1 MLTSLHI
8 ENIALIKRLD
18 IELSKG
24 FSVFTGET
32 GAGKSIIIDSLG
44 ALCGARLSKELI
56 RAGESYAL
64 VEGVFTEL
72 SAQTLERAESLGL
85 APDEDGGLYVSRKIT
100 ADGKS
105 SVRINSRLVPGATLR
120 ELSALLINIH
130 GQHDNQE
137 LLKKE
142 KHQSVLD
149 AYADNAA
156 NLSAYTEA
164 YAAYRALIKE
174 YEALSTDDAEKQRTA
189 EMLRFQI
196 EEIKTV
202 DPKSGE
208 DESLASEKKR
218 LSNIE
223 KITENALTAYGV
235 LFANNLSAAENADKA
250 LSCLHSLAK
259 MTDGMDEYI
268 ERLEK
273 ARSEIYDIAESLH
286 DLAGDAEENPS
297 ARLDKIEQ
305 RLYDIYKL
313 KRKYGKTCE
322 EICAYRE
329 NAEKRLA
336 ELELS
341 DVRAAELE
349 KQLAQMK
356 VTLTKASEALT
367 QSRLNA
373 AERLKQEIEREF
385 AFLEMNKVH
394 FKVHIEPKEFS
405 PDGADEIEFLIQTNA
420 GLPFSPLAKTAS
432 GGELSR
438 IMLAIKSVIAKK
450 DGVETVIYDEVD
462 VGISGKTSRR
472 IGIKLLQTARDAQ
485 VMCVTHSAQI
495 ASLADAH
502 LLVSK
507 HEENGTTIT
516 SVTHLEE
523 KDRIDE
529 TARIISGIHVTESA
543 RAAARELIEDAANYR

>member
-56 RAGESYAL
+56 RAGESCAL

-85 APDEDGGLYVSRKIT
+85 APDEDGGLYVSRKLT

-105 SVRINSRLVPGATLR
+105 TVRINSRLVPNATLR

-156 NLSAYTEA
+156 ELSAYASA
-164 YAAYRALIKE
+164 YAAYRALVKE

-196 EEIKTV
+196 EEIKTIN
-202 DPKSGE
+202 PKSGE

-250 LSCLHSLAK
+250 LSCLNSLAK

-349 KQLAQMK
+349 KQLAQIK
-356 VTLTKASEALT
+356 LTLTKAAEALT
-367 QSRLNA
+367 QSRLVA

-394 FKVHIEPKEFS
+394 FKVDIRSKDFAA
-405 PDGADEIEFLIQTNA
+405 DGADDVEFLIQTNA

-502 LLVSK
+502 YLVSK
-507 HEENGTTIT
+507 HEENGTT
-516 SVTHLEE
+516 VTNVACLAE

-543 RAAARELIEDAANYR
+543 RITAKELIDDAANYR

>member
-56 RAGESYAL
+56 RAGESCAL

-85 APDEDGGLYVSRKIT
+85 APDEDGGLYVSRKLT

-105 SVRINSRLVPGATLR
+105 TVRINSRLVPNATLR

-156 NLSAYTEA
+156 ELSAYASA
-164 YAAYRALIKE
+164 YAAYRALVKE

-196 EEIKTV
+196 EEIKTIN
-202 DPKSGE
+202 PKSGE

-250 LSCLHSLAK
+250 LSCLNSLAK

-329 NAEKRLA
+329 KAEKRLA

-349 KQLAQMK
+349 KQLAQIK
-356 VTLTKASEALT
+356 LTLTKAAEALT
-367 QSRLNA
+367 QSRFAA

-394 FKVHIEPKEFS
+394 FKVDIRSKDFAA
-405 PDGADEIEFLIQTNA
+405 DGADDVEFLIQTNA

-502 LLVSK
+502 YLVSK
-507 HEENGTTIT
+507 HEENGTT
-516 SVTHLEE
+516 VTNVACLAE

-543 RAAARELIEDAANYR
+543 RIAAKELIDDAANYR